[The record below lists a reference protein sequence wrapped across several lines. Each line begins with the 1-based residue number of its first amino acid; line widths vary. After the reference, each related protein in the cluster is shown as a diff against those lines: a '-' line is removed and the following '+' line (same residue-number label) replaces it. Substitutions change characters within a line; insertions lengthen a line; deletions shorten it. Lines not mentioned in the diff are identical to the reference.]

1 VIRKRPVGLSVLP
14 EDGGASRTGRAALP
28 SDIDE
33 RSALDHPHIA
43 RVRDSNGQQY
53 SASGEPLDGEFLR
66 EVLTHLLPERLGAA
80 EADDIVR
87 AIGSALVYAHGQ
99 GIVHGDVCPENVLVT
114 MDRRFMLTNFPARR
128 DASVAGRARRPSDDV
143 VGLARLAA
151 ELYTGSSS
159 PHALRAAAHGDVPAA
174 RLNAIRAVLEDTSR
188 RRSASIAEFLTTAGL
203 SLPGRAAATARRAPR
218 QERSPSFWRYALPVA
233 ALIIIG
239 TLVALYYAP
248 EGAQRESVSEL
259 QRRALDALRAP
270 ATPVNP
276 PAPAEGTDAEAIDA
290 GAARNDA
297 ANTALAGA
305 PVETRANAAPST
317 VETVAEP
324 AVEPLP
330 ATQPTT
336 TVPPTAPSS
345 NAATAAVPDPTV
357 LSMSVPRI
365 AVREDHTVVVID
377 IIRSGDTTR
386 EMSVG
391 WWVTPG
397 TAEPDEDYA
406 TGGKQVV
413 SFPAGSTAQRVL
425 IPIIDD
431 RTREPEEV
439 FTVHLSPPRNGVLGE
454 VAATRVTVYDDD

>member
-1 VIRKRPVGLSVLP
+1 LIRKRPDGLSVLP
-14 EDGGASRTGRAALP
+14 EDSGASRTGRAALP
-28 SDIDE
+28 RDIDE

-43 RVRDSNGQQY
+43 RVRDNNGQQY

-66 EVLTHLLPERLGAA
+66 EVLTHLLPERLAAA

-87 AIGSALVYAHGQ
+87 TVGSALVYAHGQ

-114 MDRRFMLTNFPARR
+114 MDRRFMLTNFPARG
-128 DASVAGRARRPSDDV
+128 ASVAGRVRRPSDDV

-174 RLNAIRAVLEDTSR
+174 RLNAIRAVLENPSP
-188 RRSASIAEFLTTAGL
+188 RRSGSIAEFLTAAGL
-203 SLPGRAAATARRAPR
+203 SLPGRATATARRAPR
-218 QERSPSFWRYALPVA
+218 RERSPSFWRYALPVA
-233 ALIIIG
+233 ALIIGG
-239 TLVALYYAP
+239 TLVASYYAP
-248 EGAQRESVSEL
+248 GGGRRESVSEL

-270 ATPVNP
+270 AAPVNS
-276 PAPAEGTDAEAIDA
+276 PAPAEVTDEAADA

-297 ANTALAGA
+297 ANTALDGA
-305 PVETRANAAPST
+305 PIETRADVEPSPVET
-317 VETVAEP
+317 VVEP
-324 AVEPLP
+324 AVDPLP
-330 ATQPTT
+330 AGGPTT
-336 TVPPTAPSS
+336 TLPPANSSS
-345 NAATAAVPDPTV
+345 NASTAAVPDPTI

-377 IIRSGDTTR
+377 IVRSGDTTR
-386 EMSVG
+386 ETSVG

-406 TGGKQVV
+406 TGGNQVV
-413 SFPAGSTAQRVL
+413 SFAAGSVAQRVL
-425 IPIIDD
+425 IPIVDD
-431 RTREPEEV
+431 RMREPEEV
-439 FTVHLSPPRNGVLGE
+439 FTVHLSPPRNGVVGQ